1 MTLGNK
7 IQEIRCARG
16 MSQEQFGEMLGTTRQ
31 TVSKWELDQV
41 IPDIRKIVAISK
53 LFCVST
59 EELLLQ
65 VTTFEKEGVRFSCGV
80 YRDKMSEI
88 VETEKLAL
96 WYYYDLEKSVLGA
109 KVYEGNG
116 DVKSLIAVCERKIR
130 EKETNYAFM
139 YEDEAGNRQ
148 SAGNS
153 EECKA
158 LLGEAFDRKR
168 LDKMQCMEHFLVNHG
183 DVKIHTVKEAGI
195 RQCLEE
201 WRKGVDAY
209 AFKENFF
216 INICTGKTEYVFHI
230 QTENDNIYC
239 GISYNIPFE
248 LGLRSYGQFFRLRN
262 FGDNS
267 EPYCGFHCNFD
278 YQMPKEEDAV
288 DYVKL
293 GGNTNGSFSYNC
305 WFVKRYNNEEI
316 VLDGCG
322 GDEYI
327 FKRNRGKLERFTSV
341 GE

>member
-16 MSQEQFGEMLGTTRQ
+16 MSQEQFGEMLGTSRQ

-59 EELLLQ
+59 EELLLH
-65 VTTFEKEGVRFSCGV
+65 VTTFEREGVRFACGV
-80 YRDKMSEI
+80 YRDRMSEI

-96 WYYYDLEKSVLGA
+96 YYYCNEDKSVIGA
-109 KVYEGNG
+109 RVYEGNG
-116 DVKSLIAVCERKIR
+116 DVKSLVAVCERKSIE
-130 EKETNYAFM
+130 EKTFYA
-139 YEDEAGNRQ
+139 YAYKDVDGNRQ
-148 SAGNS
+148 TIGNK
-153 EECKA
+153 EEYVA
-158 LLGEAFDRKR
+158 VLGERFDRRK
-168 LDKMQCMEHFLVNHG
+168 LDKMDCTERFLINHG

-201 WRKGVDAY
+201 WRMGVNASVSQGC
-209 AFKENFF
+209 FF
-216 INICTGKTEYVFHI
+216 LNICTGKTEYVYQI
-230 QTENDNIYC
+230 QPEHENIYC

-248 LGLRSYGQFFRLRN
+248 LGLRSYGQFFRIRN
-262 FGDNS
+262 FENNT
-267 EPYCGFHCNFD
+267 EPFCGFFCNFS
-278 YQMPKEEDAV
+278 YRMPLEEDGI

-293 GGNTNGSFSYNC
+293 GGNTNGACSFNC
-305 WFVKRYNNEEI
+305 WFVKRYKNDEI

-327 FKRNRGKLERFTSV
+327 FRKNEGKLERFTSV
-341 GE
+341 CD

>member
-41 IPDIRKIVAISK
+41 VPDIRKIVAISK

-65 VTTFEKEGVRFSCGV
+65 VTTFENEGIRFRCGV
-80 YRDKMSEI
+80 YRDGASEI
-88 VETEKLAL
+88 VETEKMAL
-96 WYYYDLEKSVLGA
+96 WYYYNEEKSVLGA
-109 KVYEGNG
+109 KVYEGSG
-116 DVKSLIAVCERKIR
+116 DVKSLIAVCERKVK
-130 EKETNYAFM
+130 EKVTRYAFQ
-139 YEDEAGNRQ
+139 YEDEAGIRQ
-148 SAGNS
+148 FIGNN
-153 EECKA
+153 EECKS
-158 LLGEAFDRKR
+158 LLGETFDRKK
-168 LDKMQCMEHFLVNHG
+168 LDKMQCTEQFLVNHG

-209 AFKENFF
+209 AFKDNFF

-248 LGLRSYGQFFRLRN
+248 LGLRSYGQFYRLRN
-262 FGDNS
+262 FGDNT
-267 EPYCGFHCNFD
+267 EPYCGFHCDFN
-278 YQMPKEEDAV
+278 YQMPKEEEGV

-293 GGNTNGSFSYNC
+293 GGNTNGSCNFNC

-322 GDEYI
+322 KDEYI
-327 FKRNRGKLERFTSV
+327 FRRNGWKVERFASV
-341 GE
+341 